1 MKVKATIK
9 VTVKALLAQWK
20 QVLLMYAVFPLLL
33 IGVMGYFQRDLY
45 KPETKIDAI
54 NISIV
59 DEDKSD
65 VSKNFISLLNS
76 DELKNLFNISD
87 NGDYIINIPK
97 NYEKDL
103 LQLKDTTIT
112 IDEKN
117 RVSRQNEVIIKSLIE
132 QYGKSLT
139 ESLIVNN
146 NMDLRDNEEIINKIT
161 TTLKSINETTSIKS
175 NKIEAERVL
184 TSFENQSAS
193 MMTFMLFTIIMGC
206 VAGYHLDKENG
217 SFKRLMSTSIT
228 KQTFFKLDLLI
239 FFMSSFV
246 YGGIYVMV
254 SRIAGFAF
262 KGVSLI
268 NIIVLLSVQSILI
281 TALSGLIIAFLS
293 KKVSQ
298 IVIILFMYFQ
308 IIFGGGFIPLKEI
321 SNKVFLTIA
330 KFSPGDIIT
339 DAYRKCMLFN
349 SIKDISTELILMLA
363 ISIAAYL
370 ISITKVRLRWEE

>member
-65 VSKNFISLLNS
+65 VSKNFINLLNS

-117 RVSRQNEVIIKSLIE
+117 RVSRQNEVILKSLIE

-146 NMDLRDNEEIINKIT
+146 NMDLRDNEEILNKIM

-246 YGGIYVMV
+246 YGSIYVIV

-281 TALSGLIIAFLS
+281 TALSGLIIAFLN

-298 IVIILFMYFQ
+298 IVIIMFMYFQ

-321 SNKVFLTIA
+321 SNKAFLTIA

-349 SIKDISTELILMLA
+349 SINDISTELILMLA

>member
-1 MKVKATIK
+1 MRVKATIK

-20 QVLLMYAVFPLLL
+20 QVLLMYAVFPLSL
-33 IGVMGYFQRDLY
+33 IGIMGYFQKDLY
-45 KPETKIDAI
+45 KPETELDTI

-65 VSKNFISLLNS
+65 VSKNFVNLLSS
-76 DELKNLFNISD
+76 DDLEKLFNISD
-87 NGDYIINIPK
+87 DGDYVIKIPQ

-103 LQLKDTTIT
+103 LQLKDTTIS

-117 RVSRQNEVIIKSLIE
+117 RVSRQNEVIIKSIIE

-139 ESLIVNN
+139 ESLIITNN
-146 NMDLRDNEEIINKIT
+146 IDLENNEEVINKIT
-161 TTLKSINETTSIKS
+161 TTLETINETSSIKS
-175 NKIEAERVL
+175 NKIEGEKIL
-184 TSFENQSAS
+184 TSFENQVAS
-193 MMTFMLFTIIMGC
+193 MMTFMLFTIIMAC

-217 SFKRLMSTSIT
+217 SFKRLMSTAIT

-246 YGGIYVMV
+246 YGSIYVIV

-262 KGVSLI
+262 KGTSLI
-268 NIIVLLSVQSILI
+268 NIIVLLAVQSVLV
-281 TALSGLIIAFLS
+281 TALSGLIIAFLN

-298 IVIILFMYFQ
+298 VLIMVIMYFQ

-321 SNKVFLTIA
+321 SSKVFLAIA
-330 KFSPGDIIT
+330 KFSPGDIVT
-339 DAYRKCMLFN
+339 NAYRKCLLFN
-349 SIKDISTELILMLA
+349 SLSDISSELILMLV
-363 ISIAAYL
+363 ISAVAYL

>member
-65 VSKNFISLLNS
+65 VSKNFISLLSS

-161 TTLKSINETTSIKS
+161 ATLKSINETTSIKS

-246 YGGIYVMV
+246 YGGIYVIV

-298 IVIILFMYFQ
+298 IVIILFIYFQ

>member
-65 VSKNFISLLNS
+65 VSKNFISLLSS

-117 RVSRQNEVIIKSLIE
+117 RVSRQNEVILKSLIE

-146 NMDLRDNEEIINKIT
+146 NMDLRDNEEILNKIM

-246 YGGIYVMV
+246 YGSIYVIV

-281 TALSGLIIAFLS
+281 TALSGLIIAFLN

-298 IVIILFMYFQ
+298 IVIIMFMYFQ

-321 SNKVFLTIA
+321 SNKAFLTIA

-349 SIKDISTELILMLA
+349 SINDISTELILMLA

>member
-1 MKVKATIK
+1 MKVRATIK

-117 RVSRQNEVIIKSLIE
+117 RVSRQNEVILKSLIE

-246 YGGIYVMV
+246 YGSIYVIV

-281 TALSGLIIAFLS
+281 TALSGLIIAFLN

-298 IVIILFMYFQ
+298 IVIIMFMYFQ

-321 SNKVFLTIA
+321 SNKAFLTIA

-349 SIKDISTELILMLA
+349 SINDISTELILMLA

>member
-59 DEDKSD
+59 DKDKSD

-117 RVSRQNEVIIKSLIE
+117 RVSRQNEVILKSLIE

-246 YGGIYVMV
+246 YGGIYVIV

>member
-117 RVSRQNEVIIKSLIE
+117 RVSRQNEVILKSLIE

-246 YGGIYVMV
+246 YGSIYVIV

-281 TALSGLIIAFLS
+281 TALSGLIIAFLN

-298 IVIILFMYFQ
+298 IVIIMFMYFQ

-321 SNKVFLTIA
+321 SNKAFLTIA

-349 SIKDISTELILMLA
+349 SINDISTELILMLA

>member
-65 VSKNFISLLNS
+65 VSKNFISLLSS

-161 TTLKSINETTSIKS
+161 ATLKSINETTSIKI

-246 YGGIYVMV
+246 YGGIYVIV

>member
-33 IGVMGYFQRDLY
+33 IGVMGYFQKDLY
-45 KPETKIDAI
+45 NPETQIDAI

-59 DEDKSD
+59 DEDQSGI
-65 VSKNFISLLNS
+65 SNNFISLLKS
-76 DELKNLFNISD
+76 DELKNLINISD
-87 NGDYIINIPK
+87 NGDYIINIPRS
-97 NYEKDL
+97 YEKDL
-103 LQLKDTTIT
+103 LNFKDTTIT

-117 RVSRQNEVIIKSLIE
+117 RVSRQNEVILKSLIE

-139 ESLIVNN
+139 ESLIINN
-146 NMDLRDNEEIINKIT
+146 NMDLRDNQEIINKIT
-161 TTLKSINETTSIKS
+161 TTLKSINETTSLKS
-175 NKIEAERVL
+175 NKLEAERVL

-193 MMTFMLFTIIMGC
+193 IMTFMLFTIIMGC

-217 SFKRLMSTSIT
+217 SFKRLMSTAIT

-246 YGGIYVMV
+246 YGSVYVIV

-268 NIIVLLSVQSILI
+268 NIIVLLSIQSILI

-298 IVIILFMYFQ
+298 IIIIMFMYFQ

-330 KFSPGDIIT
+330 KFSPGDVIT
-339 DAYRKCMLFN
+339 NAYRKCMLFN
-349 SIKDISTELILMLA
+349 SISDISTELILMLA

>member
-1 MKVKATIK
+1 MKVRATIK

-65 VSKNFISLLNS
+65 VSKNFINLLNS

-117 RVSRQNEVIIKSLIE
+117 RVSRQNEVILKSLIE

-146 NMDLRDNEEIINKIT
+146 NMDLRDNEEILNKIM

-246 YGGIYVMV
+246 YGSIYVIV

-281 TALSGLIIAFLS
+281 TALSGLIIAFLN

-298 IVIILFMYFQ
+298 IVIIMFMYFQ

-321 SNKVFLTIA
+321 SNKAFLTIA

-349 SIKDISTELILMLA
+349 SINDISTELILMLA

>member
-59 DEDKSD
+59 DEDKSN
-65 VSKNFISLLNS
+65 VSKNFISLLSS

-146 NMDLRDNEEIINKIT
+146 NMDLRDNEEIVNKIT
-161 TTLKSINETTSIKS
+161 ATLKSINETTSIKS
-175 NKIEAERVL
+175 NKIEAEGVL

-217 SFKRLMSTSIT
+217 SFKRLMSTAIT

-246 YGGIYVMV
+246 YGSIYVIV

-281 TALSGLIIAFLS
+281 TAMSGLIIAFLS

-349 SIKDISTELILMLA
+349 SINDISTELILMLV

>member
-45 KPETKIDAI
+45 KPDTKIDAI

-117 RVSRQNEVIIKSLIE
+117 RVSRQNEVNL
-132 QYGKSLT
+132 
-139 ESLIVNN
+139 
-146 NMDLRDNEEIINKIT
+146 
-161 TTLKSINETTSIKS
+161 
-175 NKIEAERVL
+175 
-184 TSFENQSAS
+184 
-193 MMTFMLFTIIMGC
+193 
-206 VAGYHLDKENG
+206 
-217 SFKRLMSTSIT
+217 
-228 KQTFFKLDLLI
+228 
-239 FFMSSFV
+239 
-246 YGGIYVMV
+246 
-254 SRIAGFAF
+254 
-262 KGVSLI
+262 
-268 NIIVLLSVQSILI
+268 
-281 TALSGLIIAFLS
+281 
-293 KKVSQ
+293 
-298 IVIILFMYFQ
+298 
-308 IIFGGGFIPLKEI
+308 
-321 SNKVFLTIA
+321 
-330 KFSPGDIIT
+330 
-339 DAYRKCMLFN
+339 
-349 SIKDISTELILMLA
+349 
-363 ISIAAYL
+363 
-370 ISITKVRLRWEE
+370 

>member
-1 MKVKATIK
+1 MRVKATIK
-9 VTVKALLAQWK
+9 VTIKALLAQWK
-20 QVLLMYAVFPLLL
+20 QILLMYAVFPLLL
-33 IGVMGYFQRDLY
+33 IGVMGYFQKDLY
-45 KPETKIDAI
+45 KPDTKIDAI

-65 VSKNFISLLNS
+65 ISKNFISLLNS

-87 NGDYIINIPK
+87 NGDYIINIPQ

-103 LQLKDTTIT
+103 LNFKDTTIT

-117 RVSRQNEVIIKSLIE
+117 RESRQNEVIIKSLIE

-139 ESLIVNN
+139 EYLIINN
-146 NMDLRDNEEIINKIT
+146 NMDLRNNDEVINKIT
-161 TTLKSINETTSIKS
+161 TILKSINETTSIKS

-246 YGGIYVMV
+246 YGSIYVIV

-349 SIKDISTELILMLA
+349 SINDISTELILMLV

>member
-65 VSKNFISLLNS
+65 VSKNFISLLSS
-76 DELKNLFNISD
+76 DELKNLFNVSD

-103 LQLKDTTIT
+103 LQFKDTTIT

-132 QYGKSLT
+132 QYGKGLT

-146 NMDLRDNEEIINKIT
+146 NIDLRDNEEIINKIT
-161 TTLKSINETTSIKS
+161 ATLKSINETTSIKS

-217 SFKRLMSTSIT
+217 SFKRLMSTAIT

-246 YGGIYVMV
+246 YGSIYVIV

>member
-65 VSKNFISLLNS
+65 VSKNFISLLSS

-146 NMDLRDNEEIINKIT
+146 NMDLRDNEEIVNKIT
-161 TTLKSINETTSIKS
+161 ATLKSINETTSIKS

-246 YGGIYVMV
+246 YGSIYVIV

-298 IVIILFMYFQ
+298 IVIILFIYFQ